1 MRILLPFISFLMF
14 ISCAKDGA
22 GDISI
27 VAKVENSVLTIAEAE
42 RLKLAIPNQNY
53 SISDVVA
60 SWIDRELLYLAAKHG
75 GLENDETLNSQV
87 SVYRKDLFGNIF
99 MENYVTSQISIE
111 NAEIKTYYDKNKN
124 SFKHNKDAARIMHF
138 FTLSDSVAQ
147 HISEALKQSNKFIDR
162 KELLGKYNVDV
173 STAERGNLIDQLD
186 SEIFSNNRTDLI
198 IGPVKTDYGYHIIE
212 VLNRYNAGS
221 QINIDEA
228 YDEIYQRLFTQKKT
242 LGSIRFLDSL
252 RNHYT
257 IKINLENK

>member
-1 MRILLPFISFLMF
+1 MF
-14 ISCAKDGA
+14 ISCAKDGE

-27 VAKVENSVLTIAEAE
+27 IARVENSVLTIAEAE
-42 RLKLAIPNQNY
+42 RLKHSISNRNY

-60 SWIDRELLYLAAKHG
+60 SWIDRELLYIAAKQS

-87 SVYRKDLFGNIF
+87 SIYRKDLFGNTF

-124 SFKHNKDAARIMHF
+124 SFRHNKDTAKIMHF

-147 HISEALKQSNKFIDR
+147 HIADALKQSNKFIDR
-162 KELLGKYNVDV
+162 KELLMKYNIDV
-173 STAERGNLIDQLD
+173 STVERGNLIDQLD

-242 LGSIRFLDSL
+242 LGSVRFLDSL

-257 IKINLENK
+257 IKIKLENK